1 VLIVGASPEP
11 LPAAFLTE
19 LASTHRLVIAADG
32 GAAHCLTAGVPV
44 DLLVGDFDSVDGTVL
59 ETLAAQ
65 GTRIVKFP
73 VGKDFTDL
81 ELALA
86 EARAQGA
93 TRVTVTGASG
103 GRLDHTLGAL
113 GALASV
119 AELEPALIEPGD
131 NTWVLAPEG
140 RRSIELQGDGATV
153 SLIAFGGAA
162 DVTITGVRWPLNHA
176 RLTPDAALGVSNVIT
191 GARARISVHE
201 GVILAISADLDG
213 TPRATLVADS

>member
-131 NTWVLAPEG
+131 TTWVLAPEG